1 MQSMADPS
9 DHNPSASK
17 TGSAERFWQ
26 QFAHSPPRRHPREG
40 RQATAGENDTD
51 GPVDGSPDA
60 GKLGDGASKPGSGE
74 HGAGHECL
82 EWCPICRGVDVLRAA
97 GAPEVRGQLAALQR
111 DSLLA
116 IKALVDAYAERSAG
130 QEPGARPRES
140 SPPVQ
145 DIPID

>member
-1 MQSMADPS
+1 MQSMPDPP
-9 DHNPSASK
+9 DHTPSASK

-26 QFAHSPPRRHPREG
+26 EFAHSPPRRQPREG
-40 RQATAGENDTD
+40 RRATDGENGRE
-51 GPVDGSPDA
+51 GPGAGSADA
-60 GKLGDGASKPGSGE
+60 GDPGDGTSKSDSVEYGS
-74 HGAGHECL
+74 GHECL

-116 IKALVDAYAERSAG
+116 VKALVDAYAERSAG